1 MRISVVVP
9 VRDGERHLGAALDS
23 LLTQERAPD
32 ELLVV
37 DDGSRDGSAALARAL
52 PGVRVLELEG
62 RGPAA
67 ARNAGVAAATGDAVA
82 FLDADDL
89 ADPRRLLLEERVLAG
104 DPAVDGV
111 AAGME
116 NFVSP
121 DCPPEVAA
129 RLDFPRGPV
138 PGWHAGTL
146 MLRASALERVGPFDE
161 TLRGGEVIDW
171 LHRARAAGLR
181 LELLGEVLLRRRV
194 HGSNITIVQ
203 RATLGGGYLDTARAA
218 IARRRALEDAS

>member
-23 LLTQERAPD
+23 LLAQDRPPD

-37 DDGSRDGSAALARAL
+37 DDGSADGSAALARAV

-67 ARNAGVAAATGDAVA
+67 ARNAGVAAATGEAIA

-89 ADPRRLLLEERVLAG
+89 ADPRRLLLQERVLVG
-104 DPAVDGV
+104 DPGADGV

-121 DCPPEVAA
+121 DCPPQVAA
-129 RLDFPRGPV
+129 RLDFPRGPLA
-138 PGWHAGTL
+138 GWHAGANL
-146 MLRASALERVGPFDE
+146 
-161 TLRGGEVIDW
+161 
-171 LHRARAAGLR
+171 
-181 LELLGEVLLRRRV
+181 
-194 HGSNITIVQ
+194 TIVQ
-203 RATLGGGYLDTARAA
+203 RETLAGGYLDTARAA
-218 IARRRALEDAS
+218 IARRRATEDAA

>member
-23 LLTQERAPD
+23 LLTQDRPPD

-37 DDGSRDGSAALARAL
+37 DDGSTDGSAALARAV

-62 RGPAA
+62 GGPAA
-67 ARNAGVAAATGDAVA
+67 ARNAGVAAATGEAIA

-89 ADPRRLLLEERVLAG
+89 ADPRRLRLQEAVLVG
-104 DPAVDGV
+104 DPGADGV

-121 DCPPEVAA
+121 DCPPQVAA
-129 RLDFPRGPV
+129 RLDFPRGPL

-146 MLRASALERVGPFDE
+146 LLRRDALDRVGPFDE
-161 TLRGGEVIDW
+161 VLRGGEVIDW

-181 LELLGEVLLRRRV
+181 LELLGDVLLRRRV
-194 HGSNITIVQ
+194 HGANLTIVQ
-203 RATLGGGYLDTARAA
+203 RATLAGGYLDTARAA
-218 IARRRALEDAS
+218 IARRRATEDAA